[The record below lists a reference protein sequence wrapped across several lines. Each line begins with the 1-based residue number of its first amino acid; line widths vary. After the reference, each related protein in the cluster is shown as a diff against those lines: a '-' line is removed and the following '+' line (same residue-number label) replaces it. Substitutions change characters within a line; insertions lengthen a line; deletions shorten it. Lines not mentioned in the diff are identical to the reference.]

1 MMQKQKYYRKALELA
16 CEEIRSLDP
25 SVMAARSG
33 AHYQV
38 RDGKK
43 QLTVVFFG
51 DPYDITFPEIE
62 VTSKTKQTVSLVTR
76 IILLH
81 YLIRADG
88 TAPRGDPIPY
98 KEIPGGLLY
107 AGVFE
112 KRVVDPLIREFGQ
125 TAERFLRAGIAMG
138 GEEATFGDVSFS
150 LKILPRVAMT
160 FVLWKG
166 DEEFPPAIQILFDR
180 VVDRYL
186 SLEDVVVLGEMTSR
200 RLIAKNVEEK

>member
-25 SVMAARSG
+25 PVMAARSG
-33 AHYQV
+33 AQYQI

-43 QLTVVFFG
+43 HLTLVFFG

-88 TAPRGDPIPY
+88 TAPGGDPIPY

-112 KRVVDPLIREFGQ
+112 KRVVDPLIKEFGQ

-166 DEEFPPAIQILFDR
+166 DQEFPPAIQVLFDR

>member
-1 MMQKQKYYRKALELA
+1 
-16 CEEIRSLDP
+16 
-25 SVMAARSG
+25 
-33 AHYQV
+33 
-38 RDGKK
+38 
-43 QLTVVFFG
+43 
-51 DPYDITFPEIE
+51 
-62 VTSKTKQTVSLVTR
+62 
-76 IILLH
+76 
-81 YLIRADG
+81 
-88 TAPRGDPIPY
+88 
-98 KEIPGGLLY
+98 
-107 AGVFE
+107 
-112 KRVVDPLIREFGQ
+112 
-125 TAERFLRAGIAMG
+125 MG